1 MPGAG
6 RICGP
11 PGIVLFCAVTIA
23 GAGPGRKGEKCA
35 EKCSPDSSGLHAV
48 FRKFLRKIMGG
59 VVSAG

>member
-23 GAGPGRKGEKCA
+23 GAGPGRKGGKVRG
-35 EKCSPDSSGLHAV
+35 KMQP
-48 FRKFLRKIMGG
+48 
-59 VVSAG
+59 

>member
-23 GAGPGRKGEKCA
+23 GICTGPGRKGVKVRG
-35 EKCSPDSSGLHAV
+35 KMQP
-48 FRKFLRKIMGG
+48 
-59 VVSAG
+59 